1 MGVNRRRLTDTGL
14 GVRSRFAGDDRL
26 TAAIRRGDRRAFEVV
41 YDRYSSELLRF
52 GVHMLGSQHDAE
64 DAVQATFAAAYR
76 ALLADD
82 RPVSL
87 RPWLF
92 TIARNEC
99 VSILRARR
107 QTVGLGGEL
116 ALTDDP
122 VQLLEVGEEV
132 RQMLVAIR
140 ELPEQQR
147 AALVLAEAHGLT
159 HAEIAAVLGT
169 RTKQVKAFVYQARAN
184 LLADRGAREA
194 VCEEIRGELTEAHGP
209 LLLRGRL
216 RRHLRCC
223 VGCREYAANQARQRR
238 HLRAALPFLPSV
250 VLKRKAM
257 EGALGLR
264 PGGCAGADAAG
275 ASVAGLAEVAG
286 GVNAL
291 VAKVLAGALALSAG
305 VGVGASIVGV
315 AHPMPGAPPS
325 GAVRAASATTRLAVR
340 LRPRLQRAPADPTP
354 SSRRERRRITPAA
367 ARTFTAPARTVLA
380 PHQQDA
386 FAGLRQDATPNSAKS
401 ASTAR
406 PSSGPQSPQGE
417 SKGTEA
423 ARRERARER
432 EAARERRVGEHEQHQ
447 GKHEEHP
454 TPAAK
459 SEPHGPVGKH
469 PEGLAKG
476 PPTAEEQQQKHEA
489 QERQSEEHEPE
500 HGPSKAAPK

>member
-1 MGVNRRRLTDTGL
+1 MSVNRRRLTDAGL
-14 GVRSRFAGDDRL
+14 GVRSRLAGDDRL
-26 TAAIRRGDRRAFEVV
+26 TAAVRRGDRRAFEVV

-52 GVHMLGSQHDAE
+52 GVYMLGSQHDAE

-99 VSILRARR
+99 VSILRGRR

-122 VQLLEVGEEV
+122 VHLLEVGEEV
-132 RQMLVAIR
+132 REVLAAIR

-159 HAEIAAVLGT
+159 HAEIAAVLGA

-194 VCEEIRGELTEAHGP
+194 VCEEIRRELTEAHGP

-216 RRHLRCC
+216 RRHLRSCA
-223 VGCREYAANQARQRR
+223 GCREYAEARQRR
-238 HLRAALPFLPSV
+238 RLQAALPFLPSV

-257 EGALGLR
+257 EGAPGLGR
-264 PGGCAGADAAG
+264 GGCAGADAAG

-291 VAKVLAGALALSAG
+291 VAKVLAGALALSAS
-305 VGVGASIVGV
+305 VGVGASIVGA

-325 GAVRAASATTRLAVR
+325 GAVRAASATTRLAAR
-340 LRPRLQRAPADPTP
+340 LRPRMQRAPADPAP
-354 SSRRERRRITPAA
+354 SSRRERRRSTPAA
-367 ARTFTAPARTVLA
+367 ARTFTAPARAVLA
-380 PHQQDA
+380 PRQQDA
-386 FAGLRQDATPNSAKS
+386 SAGLRQDATPNSAKS

-423 ARRERARER
+423 ARRERATER
-432 EAARERRVGEHEQHQ
+432 ETARERRAAEHEQHQ
-447 GKHEEHP
+447 GKREEHP

-459 SEPHGPVGKH
+459 SEPHGPEAKH
-469 PEGLAKG
+469 PEGVAKG

-489 QERQSEEHEPE
+489 QGGHGEEHEPE
-500 HGPSKAAPK
+500 HGPSRAAPK

>member
-1 MGVNRRRLTDTGL
+1 MGVNRRRLTDAGL
-14 GVRSRFAGDDRL
+14 GVRSRFSGDDRL

-41 YDRYSSELLRF
+41 YDRHSTELLRF
-52 GVHMLGSQHDAE
+52 GVYMLGSQHDAE

-99 VSILRARR
+99 ISILRGRR

-122 VQLLEVGEEV
+122 VHLLEVGEEV
-132 RQMLVAIR
+132 REMLAAIS

-159 HAEIAAVLGT
+159 HAEIAAVLGV
-169 RTKQVKAFVYQARAN
+169 RSKQVKAFVYQARAN
-184 LLADRGAREA
+184 LLADRVARDA
-194 VCEEIRGELTEAHGP
+194 ACEEIREELTEARGP

-216 RRHLRCC
+216 RRHLRSCA
-223 VGCREYAANQARQRR
+223 GCREFAEDRARQRR
-238 HLRAALPFLPSV
+238 RLHATLPFFPPAALKHRAL
-250 VLKRKAM
+250 
-257 EGALGLR
+257 EGALGLG
-264 PGGCAGADAAG
+264 PGGCAGAGAAA

-291 VAKVLAGALALSAG
+291 IAKVLAGALVLGASA
-305 VGVGASIVGV
+305 GVGASIVV
-315 AHPMPGAPPS
+315 AAHPTRGAPSS
-325 GAVRAASATTRLAVR
+325 GAVRAASAGTRLAGL
-340 LRPRLQRAPADPTP
+340 LRPRGQRAPAGPAP
-354 SSRRERRRITPAA
+354 SSRRERRDITQAA
-367 ARTFTAPARTVLA
+367 ARTHAAPARAVLA
-380 PHQQDA
+380 PLRQDA
-386 FAGLRQDATPNSAKS
+386 SAGPPQDATPNAAKS
-401 ASTAR
+401 AST
-406 PSSGPQSPQGE
+406 SSRSSEPQSPQGE

-432 EAARERRVGEHEQHQ
+432 ETARERRAGEHEQHQ
-447 GKHEEHP
+447 AKHEEHP

-459 SEPHGPVGKH
+459 NEPHGPEGHH
-469 PEGLAKG
+469 PEGVAIG
-476 PPTAEEQQQKHEA
+476 PPTEEEQQQKHEA
-489 QERQSEEHEPE
+489 QEQQKEEHKAE
-500 HGPSKAAPK
+500 HGPSRTAAK

>member
-1 MGVNRRRLTDTGL
+1 VNRRRLTDAGL
-14 GVRSRFAGDDRL
+14 GIRSRFAGDDRL
-26 TAAIRRGDRRAFEVV
+26 TAAIRRGDRRAFETV
-41 YDRYSSELLRF
+41 YDRFSSELLRF
-52 GVHMLGSQHDAE
+52 GVYMLGSQHDAE

-99 VSILRARR
+99 VSILRGRR

-122 VQLLEVGEEV
+122 VHLLEVGEEV
-132 RQMLVAIR
+132 RQMLAAIR

-159 HAEIAAVLGT
+159 HAEIAAVLGA

-194 VCEEIRGELTEAHGP
+194 VCEEIREELNEAYGP

-216 RRHLRCC
+216 RRHLRSCA
-223 VGCREYAANQARQRR
+223 GCREYAEIQARQRR
-238 HLRAALPFLPSV
+238 RLHAALPFLPSV
-250 VLKRKAM
+250 ALKRKAL
-257 EGALGLR
+257 EGALGLGR
-264 PGGCAGADAAG
+264 GGCTGPEAAG
-275 ASVAGLAEVAG
+275 ASVAGLAGVVG
-286 GVNAL
+286 GANAL
-291 VAKVLAGALALSAG
+291 VAKVLAGALALSASAG
-305 VGVGASIVGV
+305 LGASIVGA
-315 AHPMPGAPPS
+315 AHPMPAAPPS
-325 GAVRAASATTRLAVR
+325 GAVRAASDSTRLVG
-340 LRPRLQRAPADPTP
+340 RPRARSHWAPAGPAP

-367 ARTFTAPARTVLA
+367 ARANAAPARAVIA
-380 PHQQDA
+380 PRQQDA
-386 FAGLRQDATPNSAKS
+386 SAAPPQAATPNSIKS

-406 PSSGPQSPQGE
+406 ESPEPHSPQGE
-417 SKGTEA
+417 SKGTES

-432 EAARERRVGEHEQHQ
+432 ETARERRVGEHEQHQ

-459 SEPHGPVGKH
+459 KEPHGP
-469 PEGLAKG
+469 EGTHSEGVAKG
-476 PPTAEEQQQKHEA
+476 PPAAEEQQQKHEA
-489 QERQSEEHEPE
+489 QEQQREEHKAEHEP
-500 HGPSKAAPK
+500 PKAAAK